1 LYDKVMSKVT
11 ENGGIGK
18 ALFDNA
24 FAAKQEGLEEGY
36 LTHTVWDPLVFSKVQ
51 TQLGGRVRMMITG
64 SAPLSDKV
72 MDFLRI
78 CFACPVIEG
87 YGQTES
93 TSAAT
98 TTLPWD
104 TKCGHVGVPVGSAE
118 IKLVDVP
125 EMDYLTKDNPPRG
138 EVCFR
143 GPLSSPG
150 YYKDPQKTAEL
161 IDKYGWSHTGDIG
174 MLLPNGNL
182 KIIDRKKNI
191 FKLSQ
196 GEYVAPEKLEN
207 VFIQSKWVMQ
217 CFIYGDSL
225 KSSVV
230 GIVVPDPEAVKEWA
244 KSQGRSGDD
253 VPALCNDPVFVKQ
266 VQDDMVTVGKANQ
279 LKGFELPSKI
289 TLQAEAFSIEND
301 ILTPTFKIKRTQAK
315 AKFQPLI
322 DKMYEGAD

>member
-1 LYDKVMSKVT
+1 MGAVT
-11 ENGGIGK
+11 EKGGLGK

-24 FAAKQEGLEEGY
+24 FEAKQEGLAQGY
-36 LTHTVWDPLVFSKVQ
+36 LTHSVWDSLVFSKIQ
-51 TQLGGRVRMMITG
+51 QQLGGRVRLMITG
-64 SAPLSDKV
+64 SAPISDKV

-93 TSAAT
+93 TAAVS
-98 TTLPWD
+98 TTLQGD
-104 TKCGHVGVPVGSAE
+104 TACGNVGVPLGSCE
-118 IKLVDVP
+118 LKLVDVP
-125 EMDYLTKDNPPRG
+125 EMDYLSTDNPPRG
-138 EVCFR
+138 ELCFR
-143 GPLSSPG
+143 GPCASQG

-161 IDKYGWSHTGDIG
+161 IDKFGWSHSGDIG
-174 MLLPNGNL
+174 TFLPNGNL

-207 VFIQSKWVMQ
+207 IFVQSKWVMQ

-230 GIVVPDPEAVKEWA
+230 GIVVPDPEAMKEWA
-244 KSQGRSGDD
+244 KTNARTEDLATLCKD
-253 VPALCNDPVFVKQ
+253 PAIIKFI
-266 VQDDMVTVGKANQ
+266 QDDMVTVGKANQ
-279 LKGFELPSKI
+279 LKGFEFPSKI
-289 TLQAEAFSIEND
+289 SLSHEPFSMEND
-301 ILTPTFKIKRTQAK
+301 ILTPTFKIKRPQAK
-315 AKFQPLI
+315 ALFQPLI